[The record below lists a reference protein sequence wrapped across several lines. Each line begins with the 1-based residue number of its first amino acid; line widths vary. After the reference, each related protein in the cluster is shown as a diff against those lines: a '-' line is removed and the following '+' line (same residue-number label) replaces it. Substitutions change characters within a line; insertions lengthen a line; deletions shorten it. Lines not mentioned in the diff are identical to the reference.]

1 MHVVIVEDETLLSFF
16 SSEFPFVNSLQ
27 AASDDSIFLFSTS
40 LSGKNQP
47 AIRRRGSQVTNH
59 HPGQRNHDDDDV
71 DDEIGE
77 VDDVDVDSDQGE
89 SNHDDDDEDDIDG
102 YGDDDDDVDSDQGE
116 SNHDDD
122 DEDDIDG

>member
-1 MHVVIVEDETLLSFF
+1 MKYRDPKYYFSHLIWIWKSISYFF
-16 SSEFPFVNSLQ
+16 
-27 AASDDSIFLFSTS
+27 DTIFLFSTS

-77 VDDVDVDSDQGE
+77 VDDVDSDTGE
-89 SNHDDDDEDDIDG
+89 RNHNDDDEDDIDG